1 MNKRTRP
8 ILNPD
13 LQRLGDAL
21 LLGMH
26 MLESGARQSG
36 RSTRMLRALTPEHR
50 VIVLNERQKQHL
62 TSELRRQGRT
72 IRSVVIADPSLPL
85 FEASNGAVLR
95 GGTWPTL
102 PDHTWVEA
110 RLRHLVNEAIQQVQY
125 ELDQVDLP
133 VTDEQVRASR
143 QNFLSRSGF

>member
-1 MNKRTRP
+1 MSKRARP

-13 LQRLGDAL
+13 LQRIGDAL

-26 MLESGARQSG
+26 LLESGARQSG
-36 RSTRMLRALTPEHR
+36 RSTRMLKALTPEHR
-50 VIVLNERQKQHL
+50 VIVTNEHHKRHL
-62 TSELRRQGRT
+62 VSEFRSQGRE
-72 IRSVVIADPSLPL
+72 IRRVMVADPSLPL
-85 FEASNGAVLR
+85 FEASRGAVLR
-95 GGTWPTL
+95 DGTWPTL

-143 QNFLSRSGF
+143 QNFLYRSGV